1 MTHGVQVSDSEFTI
15 DLDGDDSSANVISRG
30 VARDKS
36 RQVLVLRINGNARC
50 YGHSECDNIVMD
62 ESYVQG
68 HPRDYREQ
76 RGGQPR
82 PRGRHRQD
90 RRGADY
96 EAHDP
101 RPHRG
106 RSRRADSRRLP
117 EVSPEGGTM
126 SPPSSPPPG
135 AAERSER
142 VLRKKRKK
150 VLTNGTRRA
159 IIIKPTRERP
169 PARPENTASMG
180 VYSSAGRALEW
191 HSRGQRFD
199 PAYLHQKKS

>member
-1 MTHGVQVSDSEFTI
+1 MTHGRAGLSESEFTI
-15 DLDGDDSSANVISRG
+15 DLDGEDSSANVVCRG
-30 VARDKS
+30 VARDKLPPGARTCS
-36 RQVLVLRINGNARC
+36 INGNARC
-50 YGHSECDNIVMD
+50 YGHSECDSISSWTT
-62 ESYVQG
+62 SYVQAIPEITANSVEASLVHEAAIG
-68 HPRDYREQ
+68 KIAGEQ
-76 RGGQPR
+76 IS
-82 PRGRHRQD
+82 
-90 RRGADY
+90 

-180 VYSSAGRALEW
+180 V
-191 HSRGQRFD
+191 
-199 PAYLHQKKS
+199 